1 MLWALKWFAILT
13 ALALVVDMLYVFWP
27 YPNGPRGVAPLKAT
41 VTREAALIQSL
52 CDDRSMVVVS
62 SLVAAS
68 YEIAFVWTGLDEMMT
83 RFADPTPLPES
94 DEGMRRLFLAHW
106 EFLETVA
113 YSLQLFSMRL
123 GVLVLA
129 LPLFALAGLGAAAD
143 GLVTW
148 YRRRTSAD
156 RESGFIYHRAK
167 RSLAL
172 AVLVAW
178 AAYLIPP
185 VYLDPRWAMA
195 PFVFAVGLLTRF
207 VIAYFKKHI

>member
-1 MLWALKWFAILT
+1 
-13 ALALVVDMLYVFWP
+13 
-27 YPNGPRGVAPLKAT
+27 
-41 VTREAALIQSL
+41 
-52 CDDRSMVVVS
+52 
-62 SLVAAS
+62 
-68 YEIAFVWTGLDEMMT
+68 MMT

-106 EFLETVA
+106 DFLETAV
-113 YSLQLFSMRL
+113 YGLQLFSMRL

-129 LPLFALAGLGAAAD
+129 LPLFALVGLGAATD

-167 RSLAL
+167 RSLTLIVL
-172 AVLVAW
+172 AVC

-185 VYLDPRWAMA
+185 VYLDPRWTVA
-195 PFVFAVGLLTRF
+195 PLVVAVGLCTRF
-207 VIAYFKKHI
+207 AVAYFKKHL